1 MDRYKGT
8 YNSRYRDSYGHRNRA
23 YTWVDVEQCVGAIKE
38 TEIEADSRDRYK
50 GGYKYRDFTSKTRV
64 YNSPLY
70 RGLRLWDSLPENIHK
85 ETDKASFK
93 KRIATHPL
101 YFCIGGL

>member
-1 MDRYKGT
+1 MEK
-8 YNSRYRDSYGHRNRA
+8 YN
-23 YTWVDVEQCVGAIKE
+23 
-38 TEIEADSRDRYK
+38 IESLRLRRKMNLAKIMSTQSSKIDNLKMSTTNIVLRSTRK
-50 GGYKYRDFTSKTRV
+50 VKMKKDFTSKTRV

-70 RGLRLWDSLPENIHK
+70 RGLRLWDSLIENIQK

-101 YFCIGGL
+101 